1 MTLRSVILGLI
12 GVAFVCCYT
21 YFNDWIMK
29 QTMFVGNFMP
39 ISVYGF
45 LVLFLALI
53 YPLLARIHKSLALR
67 PGELA
72 VILAMVL
79 ASCAIPG
86 SNLLRLL
93 TPSLVMPH
101 RFEKTEPGWQK
112 QGIMELVPDGMLADV
127 SQDEETVLNGFARG
141 LGEADDWISFSAVPW
156 EAWAGPMVFWIPII
170 LCLWIAMVGLSTV
183 VHRQW
188 ADHEHLPY
196 PIVTFTK
203 SLFPSENG
211 ERSPIFANRIFW
223 IGLLGVFSLHTYNY
237 LNTWFP
243 EYLLGRV
250 PLGVDFSPLAIMSD
264 TFTKG
269 GGAKQLSDYFT
280 IFFTVVAVAYFLPKD
295 VSLSLGIG
303 PFIWF
308 FVAGALATYG
318 VGTTGWQG
326 GWPFGLTRESMM
338 IMGAYFA
345 MLVVLIYTGRHYY
358 SNVFKRAF
366 GISGSDK
373 IESSAVWGA
382 RVFLAAM
389 ILFVIYTAIVAR
401 LDWPIAL
408 LFAVGCVAIYL
419 VMSRLLAETGLFFIV
434 TTGTPATIL
443 WAIFGA
449 HALGPQIM
457 LIMFMFCIVLFY
469 DTREA
474 LMPYVINALKLADD
488 CKQKVGRTAG
498 AIALAL
504 IVGLAVGIPVT
515 LYFQYNTGVDVSS
528 WQIEQT
534 KVPFN
539 DVIGIMQRLDA
550 QGQLE
555 TAGQATG
562 LSRFTQASPNGQA
575 IATFLI
581 SAGLVLLFS
590 GLRLRFAN
598 WPLHPVMFLVWSTY
612 AGNAFAQSFI
622 IGWLIKTLV
631 TKYGGASIYQKL
643 KPLMF
648 GLIAGEMLGGVVP
661 MIVSLIYYL
670 LSGYE
675 LPKPFAVMPG

>member
-1 MTLRSVILGLI
+1 
-12 GVAFVCCYT
+12 
-21 YFNDWIMK
+21 MK